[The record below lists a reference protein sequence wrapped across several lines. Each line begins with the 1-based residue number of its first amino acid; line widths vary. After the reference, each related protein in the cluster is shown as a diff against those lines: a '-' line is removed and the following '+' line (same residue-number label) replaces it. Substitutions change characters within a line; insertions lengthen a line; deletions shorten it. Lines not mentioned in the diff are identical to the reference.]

1 MDWVIQLPVLFF
13 SVVIHECCHG
23 LAAWERGDDTAE
35 RAGRLTLNPLSH
47 VDAFGSVFMPM
58 LCLIMNAPVF
68 GWAKPVPVDVSR
80 LRDPR
85 LDAVRVAAVGPLSN
99 FILAFAAA
107 IAFKLVNMAGLPD
120 SALRSSLLDV
130 LLFAVTINLFLAF
143 FNLLPV
149 HPLDGS
155 KVLGG
160 LLTGRARETYLRMAP
175 YGMAVLLVIL
185 FTRASSA
192 VLLFPI
198 KVVLALWV
206 KLGILG

>member
-80 LRDPR
+80 LKDPR

-99 FILAFAAA
+99 FLLAFAAA
-107 IAFKLVNMAGLPD
+107 VSFKLVNMAGFPD
-120 SALRSSLLDV
+120 SPFRSSLLDV

-160 LLTGRARETYLRMAP
+160 LLTGRARAAYLRMAP
-175 YGMAVLLVIL
+175 YGMAVLLVLL

>member
-23 LAAWERGDDTAE
+23 VAAWERGDDTAE

-47 VDAFGSVFMPM
+47 VDPFGSVFMPM
-58 LCLIMNAPVF
+58 LCLILQAPVF
-68 GWAKPVPVDVSR
+68 GWAKPVPVDASR
-80 LRDPR
+80 MKNPR

-99 FILAFAAA
+99 FLLAFAAA
-107 IAFKLVNMAGLPD
+107 VAFKMVNTTGLLGGE
-120 SALRSSLLDV
+120 LRTTLLDV

-160 LLTGRARETYLRMAP
+160 LLTGRARAAYLRLAP
-175 YGMAVLLVIL
+175 YGMIALMLLL

-198 KVVLALWV
+198 KVVL
-206 KLGILG
+206 

>member
-13 SVVIHECCHG
+13 SVVIHECSHG
-23 LAAWERGDDTAE
+23 VVAWERGDDTAE

-58 LCLIMNAPVF
+58 LCIIMSAPVF
-68 GWAKPVPVDVSR
+68 GWAKPVPVDASR
-80 LRDPR
+80 MKDPR
-85 LDAVRVAAVGPLSN
+85 FDSVRVAAVGPLSN
-99 FILAFAAA
+99 FLLAFAAA
-107 IAFKLVNMAGLPD
+107 VAFKLVNLTVPTGSD
-120 SALRSSLLDV
+120 FRSTVLET

-160 LLTGRARETYLRMAP
+160 LLTGRARAAYLRLAP
-175 YGMAVLLVIL
+175 YGMGVLMLLL

-192 VLLFPI
+192 ILLFPI
-198 KVVLALWV
+198 KVVLAVWV
-206 KLGILG
+206 RLGILG

>member
-23 LAAWERGDDTAE
+23 VAAWERGDDTAE
-35 RAGRLTLNPLSH
+35 RAGRLTLNPLVH

-58 LCLIMNAPVF
+58 LCIILNAPVF

-80 LRDPR
+80 MKDPR
-85 LDAVRVAAVGPLSN
+85 LDGVRVAAVGPISN
-99 FILAFAAA
+99 FLLAFAAA
-107 IAFKLVNMAGLPD
+107 ILFKLVNMSGLF
-120 SALRSSLLDV
+120 SEGLRGTVLDV

-160 LLTGRARETYLRMAP
+160 LLTGRAQAAYLRMAP
-175 YGMAVLLVIL
+175 YGMALLLVLL

-192 VLLFPI
+192 FLLYPI
-198 KVVLALWV
+198 KFVLAVWV

>member
-13 SVVIHECCHG
+13 SVVIHECSHG
-23 LAAWERGDDTAE
+23 VAAWERGDDTAE

-58 LCLIMNAPVF
+58 LCIIMSAPVF

-80 LRDPR
+80 MKNPR
-85 LDAVRVAAVGPLSN
+85 FDGVRVAAVGPLSN
-99 FILAFAAA
+99 FLLAFAAA
-107 IAFKLVNMAGLPD
+107 VSFKLVNMTVQG
-120 SALRSSLLDV
+120 SELRSTVLET

-160 LLTGRARETYLRMAP
+160 LLTGRARAAYLRAAP
-175 YGMAVLLVIL
+175 YGMAVLMVLL

-198 KVVLALWV
+198 KLVLALWV